1 MKAVLDM
8 NELRTCGALH
18 ASLAEQFCFPDYYGR
33 NLDALF
39 DCLTDLPEAELQI
52 KNAGRMAENMGE
64 TYARR
69 FFRVLDAASR
79 EGHLHLKILS

>member
-8 NELRTCGALH
+8 RELRTCGALH
-18 ASLAEQFCFPDYYGR
+18 AALAEQFSFPEYYGR

-52 KNAGRMAENMGE
+52 LNADCLAEHMGE
-64 TYARR
+64 KFANR
-69 FFRVLDAASR
+69 FFRVLKDAAR
-79 EGHLHLKILS
+79 EGHLHWEILS